1 MPALGLKG
9 DMKLEVNS
17 GNGGDM
23 KPEVASGDGGRY
35 NIEWNIGSVPL
46 KIKIILPIR
55 QKSRKIK
62 EVISFLVF
70 VPINRNHHF
79 HTENKYRNMPG
90 SKYTL
95 YWIVEKCKLYN
106 INMLIYCQDVN
117 I

>member
-46 KIKIILPIR
+46 KIKNYFTNQTKK
-55 QKSRKIK
+55 QK
-62 EVISFLVF
+62 
-70 VPINRNHHF
+70 N
-79 HTENKYRNMPG
+79 
-90 SKYTL
+90 
-95 YWIVEKCKLYN
+95 
-106 INMLIYCQDVN
+106 
-117 I
+117 